1 MDALAR
7 VSLSQQAAEALLE
20 DVRRGRWEVGQQLP
34 GEIALAAEL
43 NVGRSTMREAIGQLV
58 TKGVLTTR
66 HGVGAFLASVTPVE
80 PWDRLAQVSEVA
92 EVMQVRIA
100 IECRA
105 AALAATRHSRSD
117 ASAIRRALKTRNGM
131 LDASPAALAAADIAV
146 HRLIVVA
153 ARNDLL
159 TALFDSIEPR
169 LVAAMSDLLT
179 IVCVADEDADEHS
192 AIVDA
197 ILARDADR
205 AEQLTRA
212 HLLALAAQLETAEP
226 D

>member
-7 VSLSQQAAEALLE
+7 VPLSQQAAEALLE

-92 EVMQVRIA
+92 EVMQVRVA

-105 AALAATRHSRSD
+105 AALAATRHSRRD
-117 ASAIRRALKTRNGM
+117 ASAIRSALKTRAGM

-159 TALFDSIEPR
+159 TALFDSIQPR

-179 IVCVADEDADEHS
+179 IVCVGDADAEEHS

-197 ILARDADR
+197 ILARNADR
-205 AEQLTRA
+205 AEQLTRT
-212 HLLALAAQLETAEP
+212 HLLALVAQLEAAEP